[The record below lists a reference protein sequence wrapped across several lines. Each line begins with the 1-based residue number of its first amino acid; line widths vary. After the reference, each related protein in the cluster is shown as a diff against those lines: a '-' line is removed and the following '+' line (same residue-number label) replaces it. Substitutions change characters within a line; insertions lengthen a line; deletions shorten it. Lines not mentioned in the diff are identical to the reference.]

1 MGLKKSIYHRHRV
14 AMAADLKESIMY
26 VYETVKRI
34 RPKIMTVR
42 VILAGLILIMFSH
55 GRART

>member
-1 MGLKKSIYHRHRV
+1 MGLKKSIYYRHRV

-26 VYETVKRI
+26 GAVKRI

-55 GRART
+55 SRAWT